1 MPEYGFSLI
10 HILAYRNQIYDS
22 ALIRE
27 YTVSENLYSGIFYEV
42 ESKNY
47 TCEEADCFSEVS

>member
-10 HILAYRNQIYDS
+10 HILANRNQIYDS

-47 TCEEADCFSEVS
+47 TCEEADCF